1 MTAKINGRK
10 TNCYYKFLMGI
21 GEEELPLF
29 TDEQVSILE
38 VLSSLLPLVRPHEF
52 LLVQAIMEGV
62 KDYKGLEDYLSSHIE
77 SYQNAELE
85 HALAFFPVIEQGED
99 GYRLKTEMD
108 DQFREHVEDLLQY
121 GLTRYEYEE
130 KPGIEEGEDT
140 NFRLYGNYRM
150 DQVQRKF
157 LNNPGYNAVGTYY
170 KDDCV
175 IIFASLKKDLPEED
189 KLNYKDKFLEPD
201 VFQWESMANLPESHL
216 QKLQSSR
223 FVYLFIRKMK
233 DENGIVLPFIY
244 VGKGHLQN
252 GRASGS
258 GNGTYLFDVK
268 MEHALPEDLCYD
280 FGLKQE
286 SY

>member
-1 MTAKINGRK
+1 
-10 TNCYYKFLMGI
+10 
-21 GEEELPLF
+21 
-29 TDEQVSILE
+29 
-38 VLSSLLPLVRPHEF
+38 
-52 LLVQAIMEGV
+52 
-62 KDYKGLEDYLSSHIE
+62 
-77 SYQNAELE
+77 
-85 HALAFFPVIEQGED
+85 
-99 GYRLKTEMD
+99 MD

-286 SY
+286 SL